1 MICDLNENY
10 CTIQGLIYISKP
22 RRSFLR
28 RLSRNDSILDSIRLW
43 YNQYNAWRNDECSIV
58 DCFVRSYTNG
68 SLDRR
73 MKDGTMPRG
82 IVHSAGGERDQTE
95 SSDTATPP
103 HPWRQRTSDPLRI
116 RAEFRVVFFFLRG
129 FLDSPIG
136 GSGEGWRFYN
146 RRRKGKFAARANCA
160 VRARALKR
168 VLLPTF
174 GNPIKP
180 TLGVTHNW
188 VVVIVVELVQE
199 EERARDTEKASEPP
213 SCPLCV
219 VWLLVE

>member
-1 MICDLNENY
+1 MTNVA
-10 CTIQGLIYISKP
+10 
-22 RRSFLR
+22 
-28 RLSRNDSILDSIRLW
+28 LSTVS
-43 YNQYNAWRNDECSIV
+43 
-58 DCFVRSYTNG
+58 FVRTRTVPSIEGWKTVRCPVALFTAQEANATRLNRATRPHHHTPEG
-68 SLDRR
+68 N
-73 MKDGTMPRG
+73 
-82 IVHSAGGERDQTE
+82 ER
-95 SSDTATPP
+95 
-103 HPWRQRTSDPLRI
+103 RI
-116 RAEFRVVFFFLRG
+116 RCGYALNSVSFFFLRG
-129 FLDSPIG
+129 FLYSPIG